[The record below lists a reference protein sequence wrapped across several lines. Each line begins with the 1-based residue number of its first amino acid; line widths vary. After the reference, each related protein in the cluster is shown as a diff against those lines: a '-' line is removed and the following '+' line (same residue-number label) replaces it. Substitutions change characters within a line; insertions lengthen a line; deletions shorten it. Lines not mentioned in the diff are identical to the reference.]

1 MRSMS
6 THTSIR
12 AAKAFMMLLCGA
24 AMLMSVGCSAGFNK
38 QFETAKAMPIPN
50 DDAIV
55 GAWEGR
61 WEDGD
66 GHGGPL
72 RAIVTPAGQ
81 NTYKAQFHAGYMN
94 ILTHESTVMLEGE
107 KLGNKFAFDGT
118 ADLGWFAGGEYQ
130 YHGTITPASFH
141 STYDS
146 KKHDGTYELHRP
158 DSVEPFSGQ

>member
-1 MRSMS
+1 MPSMS

-12 AAKAFMMLLCGA
+12 AAKAFMMVLCGA

-94 ILTHESTVMLEGE
+94 ILTHESTVMLDGE
-107 KLGNKFAFDGT
+107 KLGNKFAFDGSAET
-118 ADLGWFAGGEYQ
+118 SEPVDLA
-130 YHGTITPASFH
+130 P
-141 STYDS
+141 
-146 KKHDGTYELHRP
+146 LHAKI
-158 DSVEPFSGQ
+158 GQLTLENDFLESALNKVGLLSAKR